1 MDKRIERD
9 SLGEIEVDNDKYWG
23 AQTQRSFM
31 NFPKGLDLMPKE
43 VIRALSLIKKAAA
56 IVNLELGKID
66 EERKN
71 LIVYAADRIL
81 ACEFDKQF
89 PLTVWQTG
97 SGTQSNMNVNE
108 VIAHIANEKC
118 GENLIH
124 PNDHVNKSQS
134 SNDTFPTAMH
144 MASLNLLENE
154 LLPEIDEFVGAIDNK
169 AREFEGIIK
178 TGRTHLQDA
187 TPLALSSEIGA
198 YSEIIRR
205 DKDALIDLMEDLRRL
220 PIGGTAVGTGLN
232 APEAYSR
239 KMIATL
245 ERLTGLRLIEDSNKF
260 VGLSSKQAMARVHS
274 GLKVLA
280 EDLNKIANDLRFL
293 SCGPRTGIG
302 ELILPTNEPGSSIMP
317 GKVNPT
323 QVEMMTMAAIQVMA
337 NDTAISIANASGQ
350 LELNTYMPLIIYNMV
365 KSIKL
370 LTKAMASFRVHL
382 IEGLVA
388 NEEKIREN
396 LDKSLML
403 VTSLSPVIGYDKAAE
418 LAKFA
423 HKNNLSLREAN
434 KKLGFVSDTD
444 FIKIVDPKEMI

>member
-43 VIRALSLIKKAAA
+43 EIRALSLIKKAAA
-56 IVNLELGKID
+56 IVNFELGKID
-66 EERKN
+66 EERKD

-81 ACEFDKQF
+81 DGDFDDQF

-154 LLPEIDEFVGAIDNK
+154 LLPEVDKFVDAIDKK
-169 AREFEGIIK
+169 AREFDEIIK

-187 TPLALSSEIGA
+187 TPIALSSEIGA

-205 DKDALIDLMEDLRRL
+205 DKAALIDLMEDLRKL

-232 APEAYSR
+232 APETYSR
-239 KMIATL
+239 EMISTL
-245 ERLTGLRLIEDSNKF
+245 EKFSGLRLIEDSNKF

-323 QVEMMTMAAIQVMA
+323 QVEMMTMIAIQVMA

-370 LTKAMASFRVHL
+370 LTKAMTSFRIHL

-388 NEEKIREN
+388 NKEKIEEN

-403 VTSLSPVIGYDKAAE
+403 VTSLSPLIGYDKAAE

-434 KKLGFVSDTD
+434 KELGFVSDTD
-444 FIKIVDPKEMI
+444 FVKTVDPREMI

>member
-9 SLGEIEVDNDKYWG
+9 SLGEIEVDNNKYWG

-43 VIRALSLIKKAAA
+43 EIRALSLIKKAAA
-56 IVNLELGKID
+56 IVNFELGKID

-81 ACEFDKQF
+81 DGDFDEQF

-144 MASLNLLENE
+144 MASLNLLEKE
-154 LLPEIDEFVGAIDNK
+154 LLPEVDKFVDAIDRK
-169 AREFEGIIK
+169 AWEFDEIIK

-205 DKDALIDLMEDLRRL
+205 DKAALLDLMEDLRRL

-232 APEAYSR
+232 APETYST
-239 KMIATL
+239 KMISVL
-245 ERLTGLRLIEDSNKF
+245 EKLSGLRLIEDSNKF

-274 GLKVLA
+274 ALKVLA

-302 ELILPTNEPGSSIMP
+302 ELIIPTNEPGSSIMP

-323 QVEMMTMAAIQVMA
+323 QVEMMTMIAIQVMA

-350 LELNTYMPLIIYNMV
+350 LELNTYMPLIIYNMI

-370 LTKAMASFRVHL
+370 LTKAMASFRIHL

-388 NEEKIREN
+388 NKEKIEEN

-403 VTSLSPVIGYDKAAE
+403 VTSLSPLIGYDKAAE

-444 FIKIVDPKEMI
+444 FVKTVDPSEMI

>member
-66 EERKN
+66 EEIKN

-81 ACEFDKQF
+81 KGDFDDQF

-144 MASLNLLENE
+144 MASLNLLDNE
-154 LLPEIDEFVGAIDNK
+154 LLPEIDEFIDAIESK

-187 TPLALSSEIGA
+187 TPISLSSEIRA
-198 YSEIIRR
+198 YSEIVRR
-205 DKDALIDLMEDLRRL
+205 DKEALIDLMEDLRRL

-232 APEAYSR
+232 APESYSR
-239 KMIATL
+239 KMIITL
-245 ERLTGLRLIEDSNKF
+245 ERLSGLRIIEDSNKF
-260 VGLSSKQAMARVHS
+260 VGISSKQAMARVHS

-370 LTKAMASFRVHL
+370 LTKAMTSFRIHI
-382 IEGLVA
+382 IEGLIA
-388 NEEKIREN
+388 NKEKIEEN

-403 VTSLSPVIGYDKAAE
+403 VTSLSPLIGYDKAAE

-444 FIKIVDPKEMI
+444 FVKTVDPREMI

>member
-43 VIRALSLIKKAAA
+43 EIRALSLIKKAAA
-56 IVNLELGKID
+56 IVNFELGKID

-81 ACEFDKQF
+81 DGDFDDQF

-118 GENLIH
+118 GKNLIH

-154 LLPEIDEFVGAIDNK
+154 LLPEVDKFVDAIDKK
-169 AREFEGIIK
+169 AREFDEIIK

-187 TPLALSSEIGA
+187 TPIALSSEICA
-198 YSEIIRR
+198 YSEMVRR
-205 DKDALIDLMEDLRRL
+205 DKAALVDLMEDLRRL

-232 APEAYSR
+232 APETYSS
-239 KMIATL
+239 KMISTL
-245 ERLTGLRLIEDSNKF
+245 EKLSGLRLIEDSNKF

-274 GLKVLA
+274 ALKVLA

-323 QVEMMTMAAIQVMA
+323 QVEMMTMVAIQVMA

-370 LTKAMASFRVHL
+370 LTKAMTSFRVHL

-388 NEEKIREN
+388 NKEKIEEN

-403 VTSLSPVIGYDKAAE
+403 VTSLSPLIGYDKAAE

-423 HKNNLSLREAN
+423 HRNNLSLREAN
-434 KKLGFVSDTD
+434 KELGFVSDTD
-444 FIKIVDPKEMI
+444 FVKTVDPRDMI

>member
-43 VIRALSLIKKAAA
+43 EIRALSLIKKAAA
-56 IVNLELGKID
+56 IVNFELGKID

-81 ACEFDKQF
+81 DGDFDDQF

-144 MASLNLLENE
+144 MASLNLLEKE
-154 LLPEIDEFVGAIDNK
+154 LLPEVDKFVDAIDRK
-169 AREFEGIIK
+169 AREFDEIIK

-205 DKDALIDLMEDLRRL
+205 DKAALLDLMEDLRRL

-232 APEAYSR
+232 APETYST
-239 KMIATL
+239 KMISVL
-245 ERLTGLRLIEDSNKF
+245 EKLSGLRLIEDSNKF

-274 GLKVLA
+274 ALKVLA

-323 QVEMMTMAAIQVMA
+323 QVEMMTMIAIQVMA

-370 LTKAMASFRVHL
+370 LTKAMASFRIHL

-388 NEEKIREN
+388 NKEKIEEN

-403 VTSLSPVIGYDKAAE
+403 VTSLSPLIGYDKAAE

-444 FIKIVDPKEMI
+444 FVKTVDPSEMI

>member
-280 EDLNKIANDLRFL
+280 EDLNKIANDFRFL

-337 NDTAISIANASGQ
+337 NDTAIAIANASGQ

>member
-43 VIRALSLIKKAAA
+43 EIRALTLIKKAAA
-56 IVNLELGKID
+56 IVNFELGKID

-81 ACEFDKQF
+81 YGDFDDQF

-108 VIAHIANEKC
+108 VIAHIANERC

-144 MASLNLLENE
+144 IASLNLLENE
-154 LLPEIDEFVGAIDNK
+154 LLPEIDEFVGGIESK
-169 AREFEGIIK
+169 AKEFEGIIK

-187 TPLALSSEIGA
+187 TPIGLSSEIRA

-205 DKDALIDLMEDLRRL
+205 DKAALIDLMEDLRRL

-232 APEAYSR
+232 APETYSS
-239 KMIATL
+239 KMISTL
-245 ERLTGLRLIEDSNKF
+245 EKLSGLRLIEDSNKF

-274 GLKVLA
+274 ALKVLA

-323 QVEMMTMAAIQVMA
+323 QVEMMTMIAIQVMA

-370 LTKAMASFRVHL
+370 LTKAMASFRIHL

-388 NEEKIREN
+388 NKEKIEEN

-403 VTSLSPVIGYDKAAE
+403 VTSLSPLIGYDKAAE

-444 FIKIVDPKEMI
+444 FVKTVDPSEMI

>member
-31 NFPKGLDLMPKE
+31 NFPKDLDLMPKD

-81 ACEFDKQF
+81 NGDFDDQF

-154 LLPEIDEFVGAIDNK
+154 LLPEIDEFIDAIDKK
-169 AREFEGIIK
+169 AEEFEGIIK

-198 YSEIIRR
+198 YGEIIRR

-260 VGLSSKQAMARVHS
+260 VGLSSKQSMARVHS

-337 NDTAISIANASGQ
+337 NDTAIAIANASGQ

-370 LTKAMASFRVHL
+370 LTKAMTSFRIHL

-388 NEEKIREN
+388 NEEKIKEN

-403 VTSLSPVIGYDKAAE
+403 VTSLSPFIGYDKAAE

-434 KKLGFVSDTD
+434 KRLEFVSDTD
-444 FIKIVDPKEMI
+444 FIKIVDPKNMI

>member
-205 DKDALIDLMEDLRRL
+205 DKD
-220 PIGGTAVGTGLN
+220 
-232 APEAYSR
+232 
-239 KMIATL
+239 
-245 ERLTGLRLIEDSNKF
+245 
-260 VGLSSKQAMARVHS
+260 
-274 GLKVLA
+274 
-280 EDLNKIANDLRFL
+280 
-293 SCGPRTGIG
+293 
-302 ELILPTNEPGSSIMP
+302 
-317 GKVNPT
+317 
-323 QVEMMTMAAIQVMA
+323 
-337 NDTAISIANASGQ
+337 
-350 LELNTYMPLIIYNMV
+350 
-365 KSIKL
+365 
-370 LTKAMASFRVHL
+370 
-382 IEGLVA
+382 
-388 NEEKIREN
+388 
-396 LDKSLML
+396 
-403 VTSLSPVIGYDKAAE
+403 
-418 LAKFA
+418 
-423 HKNNLSLREAN
+423 LSL
-434 KKLGFVSDTD
+434 
-444 FIKIVDPKEMI
+444 IHI

>member
-81 ACEFDKQF
+81 KGDFDDQF

-144 MASLNLLENE
+144 MASLNLLDNE
-154 LLPEIDEFVGAIDNK
+154 LLPEIDEFIDAIESK

-187 TPLALSSEIGA
+187 TPISLSSEIRA
-198 YSEIIRR
+198 YSEIVRR
-205 DKDALIDLMEDLRRL
+205 DKEALIDLMEDLRRL

-232 APEAYSR
+232 APESYSR
-239 KMIATL
+239 KMIITL
-245 ERLTGLRLIEDSNKF
+245 ERLSGLRIIEDSNKF
-260 VGLSSKQAMARVHS
+260 VGISSKQAMARVHS

-370 LTKAMASFRVHL
+370 LTKAMTSFRIHL
-382 IEGLVA
+382 IEGLIA
-388 NEEKIREN
+388 NKEKIEEN

-403 VTSLSPVIGYDKAAE
+403 VTSLSPLIGYDKAAE

-444 FIKIVDPKEMI
+444 FVKTVDPREMI

>member
-9 SLGEIEVDNDKYWG
+9 SLGEIEVDNNKYWG

-43 VIRALSLIKKAAA
+43 EIRALSLIKKAAA
-56 IVNLELGKID
+56 IVNFELGKID

-81 ACEFDKQF
+81 DGDFDEQF

-144 MASLNLLENE
+144 MASLNLLEKE
-154 LLPEIDEFVGAIDNK
+154 LLPEVDKFVDAIDRK
-169 AREFEGIIK
+169 AREFDEIIK

-205 DKDALIDLMEDLRRL
+205 DKAALLDLMEDLRRL

-232 APEAYSR
+232 APETYST
-239 KMIATL
+239 KMISVL
-245 ERLTGLRLIEDSNKF
+245 EKLSGLRLIEDSNKF

-274 GLKVLA
+274 ALKVLA

-302 ELILPTNEPGSSIMP
+302 ELIIPTNEPGSSIMP

-323 QVEMMTMAAIQVMA
+323 QVEMMTMIAIQVMA

-350 LELNTYMPLIIYNMV
+350 LELNTYMPLIIYNMI

-370 LTKAMASFRVHL
+370 LTKAMASFRIHL

-388 NEEKIREN
+388 NKEKIEEN

-403 VTSLSPVIGYDKAAE
+403 VTSLSPLIGYDKAAE

-444 FIKIVDPKEMI
+444 FVKTVDPSEMI

>member
-81 ACEFDKQF
+81 KGDFDDQF

-108 VIAHIANEKC
+108 VIARIANEKC

-144 MASLNLLENE
+144 MASLNLLDNE
-154 LLPEIDEFVGAIDNK
+154 LLPEIDEFIDAIESK

-187 TPLALSSEIGA
+187 TPISLSSEIRA
-198 YSEIIRR
+198 YSEIVRR
-205 DKDALIDLMEDLRRL
+205 DKEALIDLMEDLRRL

-232 APEAYSR
+232 APESYSR
-239 KMIATL
+239 KMIITL
-245 ERLTGLRLIEDSNKF
+245 ERLSGLRLIEDSNKF
-260 VGLSSKQAMARVHS
+260 VGISSKQAMARVHS

-370 LTKAMASFRVHL
+370 LTKAMTSFRIHL
-382 IEGLVA
+382 IEGLIA
-388 NEEKIREN
+388 NKEKIEEN

-403 VTSLSPVIGYDKAAE
+403 VTSLSPLIGYDKAAE

-444 FIKIVDPKEMI
+444 FVKTVDPREMI

>member
-43 VIRALSLIKKAAA
+43 VISALSLIKKAAA

-81 ACEFDKQF
+81 NGDFDDQF

-118 GENLIH
+118 GKNLIH

-154 LLPEIDEFVGAIDNK
+154 LLPEIDEFIDAIESK

-187 TPLALSSEIGA
+187 TPISLSSEIRA
-198 YSEIIRR
+198 YSEIVRR
-205 DKDALIDLMEDLRRL
+205 DKEALIDLMEDLRRL

-232 APEAYSR
+232 APESYSR
-239 KMIATL
+239 KMIITL
-245 ERLTGLRLIEDSNKF
+245 ERLSGLRLIEDSNKF
-260 VGLSSKQAMARVHS
+260 VGISSKQAMARVHS

-370 LTKAMASFRVHL
+370 LTKAMTSFRIHL
-382 IEGLVA
+382 IEGLIA
-388 NEEKIREN
+388 NKEKIEEN

-403 VTSLSPVIGYDKAAE
+403 VTSLSPLIGYDKAAE

-444 FIKIVDPKEMI
+444 FVKTVDPREMI

>member
-9 SLGEIEVDNDKYWG
+9 SLGEVEVDNDKYWG

-66 EERKN
+66 EGRKD

-81 ACEFDKQF
+81 NGDFDDQF

-118 GENLIH
+118 GKNLIH

-154 LLPEIDEFVGAIDNK
+154 LLPEIDEFVGGIESK

-198 YSEIIRR
+198 YREIIRR
-205 DKDALIDLMEDLRRL
+205 DKDALVDLMEDLRRL

-239 KMIATL
+239 KMTSTL
-245 ERLTGLRLIEDSNKF
+245 ERLSGLRLIEDSNKF

-370 LTKAMASFRVHL
+370 LTKSMASFRVHL
-382 IEGLVA
+382 IDGLVA
-388 NEEKIREN
+388 NKEKIEEN

-403 VTSLSPVIGYDKAAE
+403 VTSLSPFIGYDKAAE

-444 FIKIVDPKEMI
+444 FVKIVDPKEMI

>member
-43 VIRALSLIKKAAA
+43 EIRALSLIKKAAA
-56 IVNLELGKID
+56 IVNFELGKID

-81 ACEFDKQF
+81 DGDFDDQF

-144 MASLNLLENE
+144 MASLNLLEKE
-154 LLPEIDEFVGAIDNK
+154 LLPEVDKFVDAIDRK
-169 AREFEGIIK
+169 AREFDEIIK

-205 DKDALIDLMEDLRRL
+205 DKAALLDLMEDLRRL

-232 APEAYSR
+232 APETYSS
-239 KMIATL
+239 KMISTL
-245 ERLTGLRLIEDSNKF
+245 EKLSGLRLIEDSNKF

-274 GLKVLA
+274 ALKVLA

-323 QVEMMTMAAIQVMA
+323 QVEMMTMIAIQVMA

-370 LTKAMASFRVHL
+370 LTKAMASFRIHL

-388 NEEKIREN
+388 NKEKIEEN

-403 VTSLSPVIGYDKAAE
+403 VTSLSPLIGYDKAAE

-444 FIKIVDPKEMI
+444 FVKTVDPSEMI

>member
-280 EDLNKIANDLRFL
+280 EDLNKIANDFRFL

-337 NDTAISIANASGQ
+337 NDTAIAIANASGQ

-434 KKLGFVSDTD
+434 KRLEFVSDTD
-444 FIKIVDPKEMI
+444 FIKIVDPKNMI

>member
-43 VIRALSLIKKAAA
+43 EIRALSLIKKAAA
-56 IVNLELGKID
+56 IVNFELGKID

-81 ACEFDKQF
+81 DGDFDDQF

-118 GENLIH
+118 GKNLIH

-154 LLPEIDEFVGAIDNK
+154 LLPEVDKFVDAIDKK
-169 AREFEGIIK
+169 AREFDEIIK

-187 TPLALSSEIGA
+187 TPIALSSEICA
-198 YSEIIRR
+198 YSEMVRR
-205 DKDALIDLMEDLRRL
+205 DKAALVDLMEDLRRL

-232 APEAYSR
+232 APETYSS
-239 KMIATL
+239 KMISTL
-245 ERLTGLRLIEDSNKF
+245 EKLSGLRLIEDSNKF

-274 GLKVLA
+274 ALKVLA

-323 QVEMMTMAAIQVMA
+323 QVEMMTMVAIQVMA

-370 LTKAMASFRVHL
+370 LTKAMTSFRVHL

-388 NEEKIREN
+388 NKEKIEEN

-403 VTSLSPVIGYDKAAE
+403 VTSLSPLIGYDKAAE

-423 HKNNLSLREAN
+423 HRNNLSLREAN
-434 KKLGFVSDTD
+434 KELGFVSDTD
-444 FIKIVDPKEMI
+444 FVKTVDPREMI

>member
-43 VIRALSLIKKAAA
+43 EIRALSLIKKAAA
-56 IVNLELGKID
+56 IVNFELGKID

-71 LIVYAADRIL
+71 LIVYAVDRIL
-81 ACEFDKQF
+81 DGDFDDQF

-154 LLPEIDEFVGAIDNK
+154 LLPEVDKFVDAVDKK
-169 AREFEGIIK
+169 AREFDEIIK

-187 TPLALSSEIGA
+187 TPIALSSEIGA

-205 DKDALIDLMEDLRRL
+205 DKAALIDLMEDLRRL

-232 APEAYSR
+232 APETYST
-239 KMIATL
+239 KMISVL
-245 ERLTGLRLIEDSNKF
+245 EKLSGLRLIEDSNKF

-274 GLKVLA
+274 ALKVLA

-323 QVEMMTMAAIQVMA
+323 QVEMMTMISIQVMA

-350 LELNTYMPLIIYNMV
+350 LELNTYMPLIIYNMI

-370 LTKAMASFRVHL
+370 LTKAMASFRIHL

-388 NEEKIREN
+388 NKEKIAEN

-403 VTSLSPVIGYDKAAE
+403 VTSLSPLIGYDKAAE

-444 FIKIVDPKEMI
+444 FVKTVDPREMI

>member
-43 VIRALSLIKKAAA
+43 EIRALTLIKKAAS
-56 IVNLELGKID
+56 IVNFELGKID

-81 ACEFDKQF
+81 DYDFDDQF

-134 SNDTFPTAMH
+134 SNDTFPTSMH

-154 LLPEIDEFVGAIDNK
+154 FLPEIDEFIDAIESK

-205 DKDALIDLMEDLRRL
+205 DKDALVDLMEDLRRL

-232 APEAYSR
+232 APESYSR
-239 KMIATL
+239 KMIIAL
-245 ERLTGLRLIEDSNKF
+245 EKLSGLRLIEDSNKF

-370 LTKAMASFRVHL
+370 LTKAMTSFRVHL
-382 IEGLVA
+382 IDGLVA
-388 NEEKIREN
+388 NKEKIEEN

-444 FIKIVDPKEMI
+444 FVKTVDPSEMI

>member
-9 SLGEIEVDNDKYWG
+9 SLGKIEVDNDKYWG

-43 VIRALSLIKKAAA
+43 EIRALTLIKKAAS
-56 IVNLELGKID
+56 IVNFELGKID

-81 ACEFDKQF
+81 DYDFDDQF

-118 GENLIH
+118 GNNLIH

-144 MASLNLLENE
+144 MASLNLLENDF
-154 LLPEIDEFVGAIDNK
+154 LPEVDKFVAAIDKK
-169 AREFEGIIK
+169 ASEFDEIIK

-187 TPLALSSEIGA
+187 TPIALSSEIHA

-205 DKDALIDLMEDLRRL
+205 DKAALIDLMEDLRRL

-232 APEAYSR
+232 APETYSS
-239 KMIATL
+239 KMISTL
-245 ERLTGLRLIEDSNKF
+245 EKLSGLRLIEDSNKF

-274 GLKVLA
+274 ALKVLA

-323 QVEMMTMAAIQVMA
+323 QVEMMTMVAIQVMA

-370 LTKAMASFRVHL
+370 LTKAMASFRIHL

-388 NEEKIREN
+388 NKEKIGEN

-423 HKNNLSLREAN
+423 HKNNLNLREAN

-444 FIKIVDPKEMI
+444 FVKIVDPKNMI

>member
-43 VIRALSLIKKAAA
+43 EIRALTLIKKAAA
-56 IVNLELGKID
+56 IVNFELGKID

-81 ACEFDKQF
+81 DGDFDDQF

-144 MASLNLLENE
+144 IASLNLLENE
-154 LLPEIDEFVGAIDNK
+154 LLPEIDEFVGGIESK
-169 AREFEGIIK
+169 AKEFEGIIK

-187 TPLALSSEIGA
+187 TPIGLSSEIRA

-205 DKDALIDLMEDLRRL
+205 DKAALIDLMEDLRRL

-232 APEAYSR
+232 APETYSS
-239 KMIATL
+239 KMISTL
-245 ERLTGLRLIEDSNKF
+245 EKLSGLRLIEDSNKF

-274 GLKVLA
+274 ALKVLA

-323 QVEMMTMAAIQVMA
+323 QVEMMTMIAIQVMA

-370 LTKAMASFRVHL
+370 LTKAMASFRIHL

-388 NEEKIREN
+388 NKEKIEEN

-403 VTSLSPVIGYDKAAE
+403 VTSLSPLIGYDKAAE

-444 FIKIVDPKEMI
+444 FVKTVDPSEMI

>member
-43 VIRALSLIKKAAA
+43 EIRALTLIKKAAS
-56 IVNLELGKID
+56 IVNFELGKID

-81 ACEFDKQF
+81 DGDFDDQF

-108 VIAHIANEKC
+108 VIAHIANEKF
-118 GENLIH
+118 GKNLIH

-144 MASLNLLENE
+144 MASLNLLENDF
-154 LLPEIDEFVGAIDNK
+154 LPEVDKFVAAIDKK
-169 AREFEGIIK
+169 ASEFDEIIK

-198 YSEIIRR
+198 YSEMVRR
-205 DKDALIDLMEDLRRL
+205 DKAALVDLMEDLRRL

-232 APEAYSR
+232 APETYSS
-239 KMIATL
+239 KMISTL
-245 ERLTGLRLIEDSNKF
+245 EKLSGLRLIEDSNKF

-274 GLKVLA
+274 ALKVLA

-323 QVEMMTMAAIQVMA
+323 QVEMMTMVAIQVMA

-370 LTKAMASFRVHL
+370 LTKAMASFRIHL
-382 IEGLVA
+382 IERLVA
-388 NEEKIREN
+388 NKEKIEEN

-434 KKLGFVSDTD
+434 KKLKFVSDTD
-444 FIKIVDPKEMI
+444 FIKIVDPKNMI

>member
-280 EDLNKIANDLRFL
+280 EDLNKIANDFRFL

-434 KKLGFVSDTD
+434 KNLGFVSDTD

>member
-43 VIRALSLIKKAAA
+43 EIRALTLIKKAAA
-56 IVNLELGKID
+56 IVNFDLGKID
-66 EERKN
+66 EGRKN

-81 ACEFDKQF
+81 DGDFDDQF

-134 SNDTFPTAMH
+134 SNDTFPTSMH

-154 LLPEIDEFVGAIDNK
+154 FLPEIDEFIDAIESK

-205 DKDALIDLMEDLRRL
+205 DKDALVDLMEDLRRL

-232 APEAYSR
+232 APESYSR
-239 KMIATL
+239 KMIIAL
-245 ERLTGLRLIEDSNKF
+245 EKLSGLRLIEDSNKF

-370 LTKAMASFRVHL
+370 LTKAMTSFRVHL
-382 IEGLVA
+382 IDGLVA
-388 NEEKIREN
+388 NKEKIEEN

-444 FIKIVDPKEMI
+444 FIKIVDAKKMI

>member
-1 MDKRIERD
+1 
-9 SLGEIEVDNDKYWG
+9 
-23 AQTQRSFM
+23 
-31 NFPKGLDLMPKE
+31 
-43 VIRALSLIKKAAA
+43 
-56 IVNLELGKID
+56 
-66 EERKN
+66 
-71 LIVYAADRIL
+71 
-81 ACEFDKQF
+81 
-89 PLTVWQTG
+89 
-97 SGTQSNMNVNE
+97 
-108 VIAHIANEKC
+108 
-118 GENLIH
+118 
-124 PNDHVNKSQS
+124 
-134 SNDTFPTAMH
+134 
-144 MASLNLLENE
+144 
-154 LLPEIDEFVGAIDNK
+154 
-169 AREFEGIIK
+169 
-178 TGRTHLQDA
+178 
-187 TPLALSSEIGA
+187 
-198 YSEIIRR
+198 
-205 DKDALIDLMEDLRRL
+205 
-220 PIGGTAVGTGLN
+220 
-232 APEAYSR
+232 
-239 KMIATL
+239 
-245 ERLTGLRLIEDSNKF
+245 
-260 VGLSSKQAMARVHS
+260 MARVHS

-280 EDLNKIANDLRFL
+280 EDLNKIANDFRFL

-337 NDTAISIANASGQ
+337 NDTAIAIANASGQ

>member
-31 NFPKGLDLMPKE
+31 NFPKGLDLMPKGE
-43 VIRALSLIKKAAA
+43 IRALTLIKKAAS
-56 IVNLELGKID
+56 IVNFDLGKID

-81 ACEFDKQF
+81 DGDFDDQF

-118 GENLIH
+118 GGNLIH

-154 LLPEIDEFVGAIDNK
+154 LLPEVDKFVDAIDKK
-169 AREFEGIIK
+169 AREFDDIIK

-187 TPLALSSEIGA
+187 TPIALSSEIRA

-205 DKDALIDLMEDLRRL
+205 DKAALLDLMEDLRRL

-232 APEAYSR
+232 APESYST
-239 KMIATL
+239 KMISVL
-245 ERLTGLRLIEDSNKF
+245 QKLSGLRLIEDSNKF

-274 GLKVLA
+274 ALKVLA

-323 QVEMMTMAAIQVMA
+323 QVEMMTMASIQVMA

-370 LTKAMASFRVHL
+370 LTKAMASFRIHL

-388 NEEKIREN
+388 NKEKIEEN

-434 KKLGFVSDTD
+434 KQLEFVSDTD
-444 FIKIVDPKEMI
+444 FIKIVDPKNMI

>member
-43 VIRALSLIKKAAA
+43 EIRALSLIKKAAS
-56 IVNLELGKID
+56 IVNFELGKID

-71 LIVYAADRIL
+71 IIAYAADRIL
-81 ACEFDKQF
+81 DGDFDDQF

-154 LLPEIDEFVGAIDNK
+154 LLPEVDKFVAAIDKK
-169 AREFEGIIK
+169 AREFDEIIK

-187 TPLALSSEIGA
+187 TPIALSSEIGA

-205 DKDALIDLMEDLRRL
+205 DKAALIDLMEDLRKL

-232 APEAYSR
+232 APETYSR
-239 KMIATL
+239 EMISTL
-245 ERLTGLRLIEDSNKF
+245 EKLSGLRLIEDSNKF

-323 QVEMMTMAAIQVMA
+323 QVEMMTMVAIQVMA

-370 LTKAMASFRVHL
+370 LTKAMTSFRTHL

-388 NEEKIREN
+388 NKEKIEEN

-403 VTSLSPVIGYDKAAE
+403 VTSLSPLIGYDKAAE

-434 KKLGFVSDTD
+434 KELGFVSDTD
-444 FIKIVDPKEMI
+444 FVKTVDPREMI

>member
-43 VIRALSLIKKAAA
+43 EIRALTLIKKAAS
-56 IVNLELGKID
+56 IVNFELGKID

-71 LIVYAADRIL
+71 LIIYAADRIL
-81 ACEFDKQF
+81 DGDFDDQF

-118 GENLIH
+118 GGNLIH

-154 LLPEIDEFVGAIDNK
+154 FLPEIDKFVDAIDKK
-169 AREFEGIIK
+169 ASEFSEIIK

-187 TPLALSSEIGA
+187 TPIALSSEIGA
-198 YSEIIRR
+198 YSEMVRR
-205 DKDALIDLMEDLRRL
+205 DKAALVDLMEDLRRL

-232 APEAYSR
+232 APETYSR
-239 KMIATL
+239 EMISTL
-245 ERLTGLRLIEDSNKF
+245 EKLSGLRLIEDSNKF

-323 QVEMMTMAAIQVMA
+323 QVEMMTMVAIQVMA

-370 LTKAMASFRVHL
+370 LTKAMTSFRIHL

-388 NEEKIREN
+388 NKEKIEEN

-403 VTSLSPVIGYDKAAE
+403 VTSLSPLIGYDKAAE

-434 KKLGFVSDTD
+434 KELGFVSDTD
-444 FIKIVDPKEMI
+444 FVKTVDPREMI

>member
-31 NFPKGLDLMPKE
+31 NFPKDLDLMPKD
-43 VIRALSLIKKAAA
+43 VIRALTLIKKAAA
-56 IVNLELGKID
+56 IVNFDLGKID
-66 EERKN
+66 EGRKN

-81 ACEFDKQF
+81 ACKFDDQF

-144 MASLNLLENE
+144 MASINLLENE
-154 LLPEIDEFVGAIDNK
+154 LLLEIDEFVGAIENK

-232 APEAYSR
+232 APESYSR
-239 KMIATL
+239 KMIIAL
-245 ERLTGLRLIEDSNKF
+245 EKLSGLRLIEDSNKF

-370 LTKAMASFRVHL
+370 LTKAMTSFRVHL
-382 IEGLVA
+382 IDGLVA
-388 NEEKIREN
+388 NKGKIEEN

-444 FIKIVDPKEMI
+444 FIKIVDAKKMI

>member
-43 VIRALSLIKKAAA
+43 VISALSLIKKAAA

-81 ACEFDKQF
+81 NGDFDDQF

-118 GENLIH
+118 GKNLIH

-144 MASLNLLENE
+144 MASLNLLDNE
-154 LLPEIDEFVGAIDNK
+154 LLPEIDEFIDAIESK

-187 TPLALSSEIGA
+187 TPISLSSEIRA
-198 YSEIIRR
+198 YSEIVRR
-205 DKDALIDLMEDLRRL
+205 DKEALIDLMEDLRRL

-232 APEAYSR
+232 APESYSR
-239 KMIATL
+239 KMIITL
-245 ERLTGLRLIEDSNKF
+245 ERLSGLRLIEDSNKF
-260 VGLSSKQAMARVHS
+260 VGISSKQAMARVHS

-370 LTKAMASFRVHL
+370 LTKAMTSFRIHL
-382 IEGLVA
+382 IEGLIA
-388 NEEKIREN
+388 NKEKIEEN

-403 VTSLSPVIGYDKAAE
+403 VTSLSPLIGYDKAAE

-444 FIKIVDPKEMI
+444 FVKTVDPREMI

>member
-43 VIRALSLIKKAAA
+43 EIRALSLIKKAAA
-56 IVNLELGKID
+56 IVNFELGKID

-81 ACEFDKQF
+81 DGDFDDQF

-144 MASLNLLENE
+144 MASLNLLEKE
-154 LLPEIDEFVGAIDNK
+154 LLPEVDKFVDAIDRK
-169 AREFEGIIK
+169 AREFDEIIK

-205 DKDALIDLMEDLRRL
+205 DKAALLDLMEDLRRL

-232 APEAYSR
+232 APETYST
-239 KMIATL
+239 KMISVL
-245 ERLTGLRLIEDSNKF
+245 EKLSGLRLIEDSNKF

-274 GLKVLA
+274 ALKVLA

-323 QVEMMTMAAIQVMA
+323 QVEMMTMIAIQVMA

-370 LTKAMASFRVHL
+370 LTKAMTSFRIHL

-388 NEEKIREN
+388 NKEKIEEN

-403 VTSLSPVIGYDKAAE
+403 VTSLSPLIGYDKAAE

-444 FIKIVDPKEMI
+444 FVKTVDPREMI

>member
-43 VIRALSLIKKAAA
+43 EIRALSLIKKAAA
-56 IVNLELGKID
+56 IVNFELGKID
-66 EERKN
+66 EERKD

-81 ACEFDKQF
+81 DGDFDDQF

-118 GENLIH
+118 KENLIH

-154 LLPEIDEFVGAIDNK
+154 LLPEVDKFVDAIDKK
-169 AREFEGIIK
+169 ASEFDEIIK

-187 TPLALSSEIGA
+187 TPIALSSEIGA
-198 YSEIIRR
+198 YSEMVRR
-205 DKDALIDLMEDLRRL
+205 DKAALVDLMEDLRRL

-232 APEAYSR
+232 APETYSR
-239 KMIATL
+239 EMISTL
-245 ERLTGLRLIEDSNKF
+245 EKLSGLRLIEDSNKF

-323 QVEMMTMAAIQVMA
+323 QVEMMTMVAIQVMA

-370 LTKAMASFRVHL
+370 LAKAMTSFRIHL

-388 NEEKIREN
+388 NKEKIEEN

-403 VTSLSPVIGYDKAAE
+403 VTSLSPLIGYDKAAE

-434 KKLGFVSDTD
+434 KELGFVSDTD
-444 FIKIVDPKEMI
+444 FVKTVDPKEMI

>member
-43 VIRALSLIKKAAA
+43 EIRALTLIKKAAA
-56 IVNLELGKID
+56 IVNFELGKID

-81 ACEFDKQF
+81 YGDFDDQF

-108 VIAHIANEKC
+108 VIAHIANERC

-144 MASLNLLENE
+144 IASLNLLENE
-154 LLPEIDEFVGAIDNK
+154 LLPEIDEFVGGIESK
-169 AREFEGIIK
+169 AKEFEGIIK

-187 TPLALSSEIGA
+187 TPIGLSSEIRA

-205 DKDALIDLMEDLRRL
+205 DKAALIDLMEDLRRL

-232 APEAYSR
+232 APETYSS
-239 KMIATL
+239 KMISTL
-245 ERLTGLRLIEDSNKF
+245 EKLSGLRLIEDSNKF

-274 GLKVLA
+274 ALKVLA

-323 QVEMMTMAAIQVMA
+323 QVEMMTMIAIQVMA

-370 LTKAMASFRVHL
+370 LTKAMASFRIHL

-388 NEEKIREN
+388 NKEKIEEN

-403 VTSLSPVIGYDKAAE
+403 VTSLSPVSYTH
-418 LAKFA
+418 LT
-423 HKNNLSLREAN
+423 LPT
-434 KKLGFVSDTD
+434 SDL
-444 FIKIVDPKEMI
+444 V

>member
-280 EDLNKIANDLRFL
+280 EDLNKIANDFRFL

-337 NDTAISIANASGQ
+337 NDTAIAIANASGQ

-434 KKLGFVSDTD
+434 KQLEFVSDSD
-444 FIKIVDPKEMI
+444 FIKIVDPKNMI

>member
-81 ACEFDKQF
+81 ACEFDNQF

-280 EDLNKIANDLRFL
+280 EDLNKIANDFRFL

-323 QVEMMTMAAIQVMA
+323 QVEMMTMVAIQVMA

-370 LTKAMASFRVHL
+370 LTKAMTSFRVHL

-388 NEEKIREN
+388 NKEKIKEN

-434 KKLGFVSDTD
+434 KRLEFVSDTD
-444 FIKIVDPKEMI
+444 FIKIVDPKNMI